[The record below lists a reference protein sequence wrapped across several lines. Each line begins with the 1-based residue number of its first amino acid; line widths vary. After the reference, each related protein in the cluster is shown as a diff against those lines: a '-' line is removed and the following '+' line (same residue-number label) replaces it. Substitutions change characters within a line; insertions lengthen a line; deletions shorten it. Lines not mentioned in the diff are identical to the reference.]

1 MSPPTVSEQYAQ
13 LMEHIRK
20 AQENA
25 AMIAHLHNENG
36 DAPGMVLGRAWLHVE
51 DNLNK
56 MASMITNLAQG
67 RLQ

>member
-1 MSPPTVSEQYAQ
+1 MSIPTVSEQYAQ

-25 AMIAHLHNENG
+25 AMIAHLHNADG

-51 DNLNK
+51 DGLNK
-56 MASMITNLAQG
+56 MAMTVTKLAQG